1 VVPPPSD
8 DDDHDCGWK
17 TYAREQERELANLT
31 ERLAA
36 LERLIHGKKSEKRKA
51 VKLPPPL
58 PKEPVTRTE
67 QQAKRDALAELRAS
81 RMETEVEKVPV
92 AADERRC
99 KCGSSDLREVG
110 DGKPSTV
117 IVYVPGHFRR
127 HIYLRQTLSCRCGCI
142 ITAKAPLRV
151 GEKTRYAPSFL
162 AHLCVSK
169 CSDTIPQHRL
179 EKEYRRLGIPITRS
193 TMNALLHR
201 AAKELRPLY
210 AAACALVP
218 AAMTVHA
225 DETSVRQA
233 NLGKKAF
240 MWDFVTPELTVYRYA
255 ESRSGE
261 VAKDVLGDSTGTL
274 IVDQYT
280 GYNQVTKPGGRTR
293 AGCLAHA
300 RRKLFEQREH
310 AGIDDALELIS
321 QIYQIERDAKQ
332 AGVHGTE
339 AHLELR
345 RSKSRPLFARLLW
358 WGRGQRGRHEP
369 RSGIGRA
376 VSYLMKNRKALAVFL
391 GDVSVAPDNNKAEA
405 ALRRIALGRSNYL
418 FFHDQQSGHNH
429 AVLYTLVTSAERHG
443 LNPTTYLADVLV
455 RVQTHPQSRID
466 ELLPHRYRPPSG

>member
-1 VVPPPSD
+1 MAPPV

-17 TYAREQERELANLT
+17 TYAKEQERQLASLT

-36 LERLIHGKKSEKRKA
+36 LERMIHGKRSEKRKA
-51 VKLPPPL
+51 VKVPPPL
-58 PKEPVTRTE
+58 PKEPAPRAE
-67 QQAKRDALAELRAS
+67 QKEKRDALAKLRAA
-81 RMETEVEKVPV
+81 RMETEVEKIAV
-92 AADERRC
+92 ASEARRC
-99 KCGSSDLREVG
+99 KCGSTELRELG
-110 DGKPSTV
+110 AGKASTL
-117 IVYVPGHFRR
+117 IEYVPGYFRR
-127 HIYLRQTLSCRCGCI
+127 RIYLRQTLSCRCGCV
-142 ITAKAPLRV
+142 ITAKAPARV

-179 EKEYRRLGIPITRS
+179 EKEYKRLGIPITRS

-201 AAKELRPLY
+201 AANELLPLY
-210 AAACALVP
+210 TAACALVP
-218 AAMTVHA
+218 AATTVHA

-240 MWDFVTPELTVYRYA
+240 MWDFVTPEVTVYRYA

-261 VAKDVLGDSTGTL
+261 VAKDVLGDSQGTL

-310 AGIDDALELIS
+310 PGVDDALELIS
-321 QIYQIERDAKQ
+321 QIYQVERDAKNSEMS
-332 AGVHGTE
+332 GTP
-339 AHLELR
+339 AHLKLR
-345 RSKSRPLFARLLW
+345 RTRSRTLFARLLW
-358 WGRGQRGRHEP
+358 WGRAERGRHEP

-376 VSYLMKNRKALAVFL
+376 VNYLMKNRKALAVFL

-418 FFHDQQSGHNH
+418 FFHDKQSGENH
-429 AVLYTLVTSAERHG
+429 AVLYTLVTTAERHG

-455 RVQTHPQSRID
+455 RVQTHPQSRIE
-466 ELLPHRYRPPSG
+466 ELLPHRYLPPSG

>member
-1 VVPPPSD
+1 MAPPS

-17 TYAREQERELANLT
+17 TYATEQERELASLK

-36 LERLIHGKKSEKRKA
+36 LERVLHGRKSEKRKA

-58 PKEPVTRTE
+58 PKEQTTRTE

-81 RMETEVEKVPV
+81 QMETEVEKIPV
-92 AADERRC
+92 ASEARRC
-99 KCGSSDLREVG
+99 KCGSSELRELG
-110 DGKPSTV
+110 DGKPSTL
-117 IVYVPGHFRR
+117 IEYVPGYFRR
-127 HIYLRQTLSCRCGCI
+127 RIYLRQTLSCRCGCV
-142 ITAKAPLRV
+142 ITAKAPERV
-151 GEKTRYAPSFL
+151 GEKTRYAPSFV

-169 CSDTIPQHRL
+169 CSDTLPQHRL
-179 EKEYRRLGIPITRS
+179 EKEYQRLGIPITRS

-201 AAKELRPLY
+201 AADELRPLY

-218 AAMTVHA
+218 QAQTVHA

-261 VAKDVLGDSTGTL
+261 VAKDMLGDSTGTL

-280 GYNQVTKPGGRTR
+280 GYNQVTKPGARTR

-310 AGIDDALELIS
+310 AGVDDALELIS
-321 QIYQIERDAKQ
+321 QIYQIERDAKN
-332 AGVHGTE
+332 AGLHGT
-339 AHLELR
+339 ATHLEMR
-345 RSKSRPLFARLLW
+345 RAQSRPLFARLLW

-376 VSYLMKNRKALAVFL
+376 VSYLMKNRKALGVFL
-391 GDVSVAPDNNKAEA
+391 GDVGVALDNNRAEA
-405 ALRRIALGRSNYL
+405 GLRRIALGRSNYL
-418 FFHDQQSGHNH
+418 FFQHKQSGENH

-443 LNPTTYLADVLV
+443 LNPTTYLADALV
-455 RVQTHPQSRID
+455 RVQTHPQSRIE
-466 ELLPHRYRPPSG
+466 ELLPHRYRPPSS

>member
-1 VVPPPSD
+1 MALEESQR
-8 DDDHDCGWK
+8 
-17 TYAREQERELANLT
+17 RERLE

-36 LERLIHGKKSEKRKA
+36 LERLLHGKKSEKRKA
-51 VKLPPPL
+51 VKVPPPL
-58 PKEPVTRTE
+58 PKEPVTRAE
-67 QQAKRDALAELRAS
+67 QKAKRDALTELRAA

-92 AADERRC
+92 ASEARRC
-99 KCGSSDLREVG
+99 KCGSSELREVG

-117 IVYVPGHFRR
+117 IEYVPGYFRR
-127 HIYLRQTLSCRCGCI
+127 RIYLRQTLSCRCGCI
-142 ITAKAPLRV
+142 ITAKAPDRV

-169 CSDTIPQHRL
+169 CSDTLPQHRL
-179 EKEYRRLGIPITRS
+179 EKEYRRLGIPVTRS

-218 AAMTVHA
+218 AATTVHA

-261 VAKDVLGDSTGTL
+261 VAKDMLGDSQGTL

-310 AGIDDALELIS
+310 AGVDDALELIS
-321 QIYQIERDAKQ
+321 QLYQIERDAKQ
-332 AGVHGTE
+332 AQIAGTP

-345 RSKSRPLFARLLW
+345 RSKGRPLFARLLW

-376 VSYLMKNRKALAVFL
+376 VNYLMKNRRALAVFL
-391 GDVSVAPDNNKAEA
+391 DDVGVAPDNNRAEA

-418 FFHDQQSGHNH
+418 FFHDKQSGENH

-455 RVQTHPQSRID
+455 RVQTHPHSRIE
-466 ELLPHRYRPPSG
+466 ELLPHRYQPPSG